1 MTPPEKAPGPE
12 QEQDPDRIEAQK
24 EQGLSHFFEALED
37 TGLEDEN
44 GNRILAVPKLHVL
57 TRVVHDLQGCVLGYE
72 DATGTVLR
80 PDRAEDFS
88 WVVSGIDGEPLRL
101 HFVDAEEP
109 PTILKGEAYL
119 RTLSTSPL
127 GVETESPLDLVPWV
141 LGREI
146 TLDLDTPSNPFIRVL
161 E

>member
-1 MTPPEKAPGPE
+1 M
-12 QEQDPDRIEAQK
+12 
-24 EQGLSHFFEALED
+24 
-37 TGLEDEN
+37 EDED

-57 TRVVHDLQGCVLGYE
+57 TRVVHDLQGRVLGYE

-88 WVVSGIDGEPLRL
+88 WAVRGADGEPLRL
-101 HFVDAEEP
+101 HFVDSEEP
-109 PTILKGEAYL
+109 PTILKGEAHL
-119 RTLSTSPL
+119 RTLSTNPL
-127 GVETESPLDLVPWV
+127 GVETENPLDLVPWV
-141 LGREI
+141 LGHEV